1 MLLNLLLQAGNA
13 AAGASKGAQH
23 APTFM
28 ESYGTIFMIIALVAI
43 FYFFMI
49 RPQSKKQKELRQ
61 FRESLKKGDRVTTAG
76 GIHGR
81 VREVKDNGTMVV
93 EIAENVKI
101 TIDSSM
107 VYQNAQS
114 AAENPAQK

>member
-13 AAGASKGAQH
+13 AAGAAKGGQP
-23 APTFM
+23 APSFF
-28 ESYGTIFMIIALVAI
+28 ESYGSIIMIIALVAI

-61 FRESLKKGDRVTTAG
+61 FREGLQKGDRVTTAG

-81 VREVKDNGTMVV
+81 VREVKDNGTMLI
-93 EIAENVKI
+93 EIAEGVKI

-114 AAENPAQK
+114 ANENAGQK